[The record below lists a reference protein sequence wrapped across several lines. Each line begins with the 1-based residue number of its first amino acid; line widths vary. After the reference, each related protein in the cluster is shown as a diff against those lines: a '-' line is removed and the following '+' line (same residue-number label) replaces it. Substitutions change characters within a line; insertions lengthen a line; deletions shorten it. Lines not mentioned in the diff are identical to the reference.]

1 MNEPQRQGGTENT
14 DLNAITSRII
24 GCAIE
29 VHRTLGPG
37 LLEAIYET
45 ALCIEL
51 DDAGIPYKRQMRLPV
66 YYKGHLLG
74 DYRVDLVVAEA
85 VWSKSSVLTAC
96 IRSSKRSY

>member
-1 MNEPQRQGGTENT
+1 MNEPQRHGDTANAE
-14 DLNAITSRII
+14 LNALTSRII

-51 DDAGIPYKRQMRLPV
+51 DEAGIPLRASDE
-66 YYKGHLLG
+66 GAGLLQG
-74 DYRVDLVVAEA
+74 PAAR
-85 VWSKSSVLTAC
+85 
-96 IRSSKRSY
+96 